1 MGLLDALKKLVPKSE
16 PMPWDVHT
24 IRHQQFI
31 LHMPEGWRFTRADW
45 GRAAA
50 IGPADQAVELFYSVR
65 TQPESK
71 SQDIP
76 KLLDLMRMLVRH
88 DAGFSG
94 TPTQATLPN
103 GVLWTEA
110 SELKGKEQQFV
121 VYVLKAQGTRSTQI
135 CLRTSVPA
143 SSGGPGAQRVEALR
157 GVMRAV
163 EWN

>member
-1 MGLLDALKKLVPKSE
+1 
-16 PMPWDVHT
+16 MPWDVHT
-24 IRHQQFI
+24 IRHQQFS
-31 LHMPEGWRFTRADW
+31 LRLSEAWRFTRADW

-50 IGPADQAVELFYSVR
+50 IGPADQTLELFYSVR
-65 TQPESK
+65 TQPAST
-71 SQDIP
+71 SQDVP

-88 DAGFSG
+88 DAGFAS

-110 SELKGKEQQFV
+110 SEVKGTEQQFV
-121 VYVLKAQGTRSTQI
+121 VYVLKVQETRTTQI
-135 CLRTSVPA
+135 CLRTSVPV
-143 SSGGPGAQRVEALR
+143 SRGGLGAERLETLR